1 MHATVDARE
10 GGAGVRFDVDKGSRP
25 ADSTERLISTGGGG
39 EFPVTAENVN
49 PPVHKCGTSH
59 KPGGVSGDSG
69 VIRRENPLPLSF
81 V

>member
-39 EFPVTAENVN
+39 GFPVAAENVN
-49 PPVHKCGTSH
+49 LPVRKCGTSH
-59 KPGGVSGDSG
+59 KPGGCPAIQG
-69 VIRRENPLPLSF
+69 
-81 V
+81 

>member
-1 MHATVDARE
+1 MHSTVGARE

-25 ADSTERLISTGGGG
+25 ADSTERLIPTGGGG
-39 EFPVTAENVN
+39 GFPVTAENVN
-49 PPVHKCGTSH
+49 LPVHKCGTSH
-59 KPGGVSGDSG
+59 KPRGVSGDSG